1 VSEPT
6 ERGAG
11 RTEERGT
18 SDEGRRRIKAPPE
31 ASERETVGE
40 YDEEPWPFFR
50 YPRAYPRSG
59 RASREEAHEQ
69 RIAGHVQRHRERGSQ
84 PPRRDRGLSR
94 DEIVSTAIAIADA
107 EGPDAISMRRIARE
121 LSAGAMSLYWYVGS
135 KEELLDLM
143 LDAIEA
149 EIEVPEPSGDWRA
162 DLGAFAHRT
171 RAALGRHRWAIEFI
185 GTRPPSRPNDVQNL
199 ERLLGLL
206 EGTGVDDARVVM
218 GIFMTVATFVIG
230 AVIREAQE
238 IRFHREQ
245 ERAEAART
253 DEEIQAEHERYRKW
267 FEASG
272 HFPRIARLME
282 SGLDPDD
289 PNTRDER
296 FQFSLDCVLDGIAAR
311 LNRRG

>member
-1 VSEPT
+1 MSE
-6 ERGAG
+6 
-11 RTEERGT
+11 
-18 SDEGRRRIKAPPE
+18 PE
-31 ASERETVGE
+31 ASGE
-40 YDEEPWPFFR
+40 HSTSEPNEEPWPFFR

-59 RASREEAHEQ
+59 QASREEAHEQ
-69 RIAGHVQRHRERGSQ
+69 RIAGHVQRHRERGAR

-94 DEIVSTAIAIADA
+94 DEIVRTAIAIADA

-121 LSAGAMSLYWYVGS
+121 LNAGAMSLYWYVGS

-171 RAALGRHRWAIEFI
+171 RAALSRHQWAVEFI
-185 GTRPPSRPNDVQNL
+185 GTRPPSRPNDVRNL

-206 EGTGVDDARVVM
+206 EGTGVDDARVIL

-238 IRFHREQ
+238 VRFHREQ
-245 ERAEAART
+245 ERAEAALT
-253 DEEIQAEHERYRKW
+253 DEQIQAERERYHKW

-272 HFPRIARLME
+272 DFPRIARLMA
-282 SGLDPDD
+282 SGIDPDD
-289 PNTRDER
+289 PDTRDER
-296 FQFSLDCVLDGIAAR
+296 FQFSLDCVLDGIAVR
-311 LNRRG
+311 LGSPDR